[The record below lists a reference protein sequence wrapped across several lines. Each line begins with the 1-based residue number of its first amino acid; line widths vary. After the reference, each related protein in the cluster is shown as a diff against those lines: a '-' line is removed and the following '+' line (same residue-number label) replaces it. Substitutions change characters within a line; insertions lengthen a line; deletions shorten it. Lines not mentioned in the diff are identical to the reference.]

1 MSRRPT
7 GSNRAHSSLPDA
19 ELPRHARQ
27 LLTNGDLA
35 GYGELFAALAGIAD
49 PHRRYWAGKVL
60 VEAGLDAGTRASPA
74 HRPALFKVVV
84 EESLGLLEREPAEPV
99 LLGHAGA
106 ALRELGSI
114 DAAEAMLEAARRLD
128 PGLAGLD
135 GSSVALRTRR
145 DSTGQ
150 TTPPIPELSAR
161 AVAIAGRARPA
172 DGLRLSLCMIVRDEE
187 EMLPRCLAAMA
198 DAVDEIVIVDTGSS
212 DATVEIAR
220 SFGARVLTH
229 PWSGSFAD
237 ARNVSFDAAA
247 GDWVM
252 YLDADEVLVADD
264 VVRLRSLTG
273 RVWREAFSL
282 TEINYTGE
290 LHDGSAITH
299 DALRVFRNRPE
310 YRFEGRVHEQIAGC
324 LPGYLPE
331 RVEASG
337 VRIEHFGYL
346 GAVRERRHKAQR
358 NLELLRMQQAEG
370 PPTAF
375 LHYNLGSEHAAA
387 GDPVAALTELER
399 SWAMLSDSEDLDA
412 HAFVP
417 ALAIRL
423 VRTLRACGLH
433 ADAIARAEE
442 AITHFPGFTDLLFE
456 QALATAALGHDERAI
471 SLLERCIAMGDAPSR
486 YAASAGCGSHLARIE
501 LAGLLVTARRH
512 ADAARV
518 LGGVPSEQALPGA
531 AVGALTAMLE
541 TLLAAHEFGTFEAIL
556 PLFARTPPAERERRE
571 LLAAMYLRHGFAAS
585 AAEEWMAVCGEQPDV
600 RALLGLARVAVAR
613 GMAQE
618 ASDFAAAALA
628 SDPGNE
634 DAVALLSQ
642 VETEAA

>member
-7 GSNRAHSSLPDA
+7 GSGRADSVLAGTD
-19 ELPRHARQ
+19 LRRQARQ

-35 GYGELFAALAGIAD
+35 EYGELFGAFAGIAD
-49 PHRRYWAGKVL
+49 PHRRYWAGKEL

-84 EESLGLLEREPAEPV
+84 EETLGLLEREPAEPV

-106 ALRELGSI
+106 ALREMGSI

-128 PGLAGLD
+128 PGLAGLE
-135 GSSVALRTRR
+135 GSSVALRARR

-150 TTPPIPELSAR
+150 TAPPIHELSAR

-187 EMLPRCLAAMA
+187 EMLPRCLAAVA
-198 DAVDEIVIVDTGSS
+198 DAVDEIVLVDTGSS

-237 ARNVSFDAAA
+237 ARNVSFDAAG
-247 GDWVM
+247 GDWLM

-264 VVRLRSLTG
+264 VARLRSLTG

-290 LHDGSAITH
+290 LHDGSAIRH

-310 YRFEGRVHEQIAGC
+310 YRFEGRVHEQIAGR
-324 LPGYLPE
+324 LPDYLPE

-387 GDPVAALTELER
+387 GDAVAALTELER
-399 SWAMLSDSEDLDA
+399 SWAMLAGSRELDT
-412 HAFVP
+412 HEFVP
-417 ALAIRL
+417 PLAIRL

-442 AITHFPGFTDLLFE
+442 GLSHFPDFTDLLFE
-456 QALATAALGHDERAI
+456 QALATAALGHDEHAI

-501 LAGLLVTARRH
+501 LAGLLVAAHRH
-512 ADAARV
+512 ADAALV
-518 LGGVPSEQALPGA
+518 LGGVSSEQALPPA

-541 TLLAAHEFGTFEAIL
+541 TLLAAHEFETFEALL
-556 PLFARTPPAERERRE
+556 PLFSRTSLPERERRE

-628 SDPGNE
+628 SDPGNM

-642 VETEAA
+642 AETEAA